1 MNRKHYT
8 LPALLSTLL
17 VMGMFRTASGQYI
30 IKEANNQATLYNY
43 ASAIPLYQ
51 KAYKKK
57 ETVEAVR
64 GLADSYRLLKE
75 YPAAATWY
83 EKLVAMP
90 EHTAA
95 DELYYAGILM
105 NNEKYAAAKEVLNG
119 YLGKMPGDKKA
130 ENMRAGCDSAVKW
143 LAAPVR
149 GDMENLKGLNSEWS
163 DWSTAFRNGKL
174 IFASDRPYD
183 SLRRDALFNN
193 SNIKRKYYGYTGNS
207 YLHLYESNGLD
218 SGSAKPMARNVNG
231 DYHSADASY
240 TADGKTRYYAV
251 TTLAKKRGSLLG
263 KETPYTLNVEIRSQQ
278 WDDSKGTWQQAPAFP
293 YNEIFN
299 YSVGDPFISEDGKTL
314 YFAADYGEKGN
325 GGTDIYYSVM
335 DANGQWQ
342 SPVNMGPGINSAGND
357 RSPMFD
363 SAGIFYFSTD
373 GRPGLGGLDIFRA
386 AKMNGGWEVHN
397 MGVPVN
403 SAQDD
408 FAPAYNGTNTMYFSS
423 NRNGGRGSDDLYRF
437 TPAKILVFS
446 LEGKALDKKTNT
458 PLGDAQIS
466 LSNNGTGAIIKVN
479 TDGGGNFHF
488 ALDSLSAYG
497 LDGEKAL
504 FRPEKGVAVT
514 TKGLTES
521 AVLHRDLYLEKI
533 EVETVANKPKD
544 PVPAVGVGAPGKIDL
559 TDQFNPQNI
568 YFDLGKADVRPDAAK
583 ELDKLISLMKK
594 NPGWRVDMS
603 FHTDSRSDDNY
614 NLKLSQ
620 RRAASTLAYFLSK
633 GIDKKR
639 LTAKGYGETRLINR
653 CGNGVRCTE
662 AEHQANRRTE
672 FTIFER

>member
-8 LPALLSTLL
+8 LPALLSALL
-17 VMGMFRTASGQYI
+17 VTGMFNTASGQYI
-30 IKEANNQATLYNY
+30 IKEANKQATLYNY
-43 ASAIPLYQ
+43 AAAIPLYK

-57 ETVEAVR
+57 ESAEAVH
-64 GLADSYRLLKE
+64 GLAEAYRLLKE
-75 YPAAATWY
+75 YPEAAEWY
-83 EKLVAMP
+83 AKLVAMP

-105 NNEKYAAAKEVLNG
+105 NNEQYAAAKGVLNG
-119 YLGKMPGDKKA
+119 YLGKTPGDKLA
-130 ENMRAGCDSAVKW
+130 ESMRAGCDSAVKW

-163 DWSTAFRNGKL
+163 DWSTAFRSGKV

-218 SGSAKPMARNVNG
+218 SGHLKPMARNVNG

-240 TADGKTRYYAV
+240 TTDGKTLYYAV
-251 TTLAKKRGSLLG
+251 TDLAKKRGSLLG
-263 KETPYTLNVEIRSQQ
+263 KETPYTLNVEIRTQQ
-278 WDDSKGTWQQAPAFP
+278 WDEGKGAWKQLPAFP
-293 YNEIFN
+293 FNEIFN
-299 YSVGDPFISEDGKTL
+299 YSIGDPFISADGKTI
-314 YFAADYGEKGN
+314 YFAADYGAKGN
-325 GGTDIYYSVM
+325 GGADIYYSTM

-342 SPVNMGPGINSAGND
+342 APVNMGPGINSAGND

-363 SAGIFYFSTD
+363 STGVFYFSTD
-373 GRPGLGGLDIFRA
+373 GRPGLGGLDIFS
-386 AKMNGGWEVHN
+386 AKRVNGEWVARN

-408 FAPAYNGTNTMYFSS
+408 FAPAYNGTNTLYFSS
-423 NRNGGRGSDDLYRF
+423 NRKGGKGSDDLYRF

-446 LEGKALDKKTNT
+446 LEGKAIDKKTKS

-466 LSNNGTGAIIKVN
+466 LRNKATSAVVNVN
-479 TDGGGNFHF
+479 TDSEGNFHF

-504 FRPEKGVAVT
+504 FRPDLGVAVT
-514 TKGLTES
+514 TNGLTES

-533 EVETVANKPKD
+533 EVETVVNKPKD
-544 PVPAVGVGAPGKIDL
+544 PAPAKGVGVPRKIDL
-559 TDQFNPQNI
+559 AGQFDPQNI

-583 ELDKLISLMKK
+583 ELDKLINLMKE
-594 NPGWRVDMS
+594 NPEWKVDMS
-603 FHTDSRSDDNY
+603 FHTDSRSNDAY

-639 LTAKGYGETRLINR
+639 LTAKGYGETKLINR
-653 CGNGVRCTE
+653 CANGVNCTE

-672 FTIFER
+672 FVIFER

>member
-8 LPALLSTLL
+8 LPALLSAML
-17 VMGMFRTASGQYI
+17 VMGMFKTASGQYI
-30 IKEANNQATLYNY
+30 IKEANEQATLYNY

-64 GLADSYRLLKE
+64 GLADSYRLLKD
-75 YPAAATWY
+75 YSAAVSWY

-95 DELYYAGILM
+95 DELHYAGILM
-105 NNEKYAAAKEVLNG
+105 NNEQYAAAKQVLTG
-119 YLGKMPGDKKA
+119 YLGKTPGDKIAASMK
-130 ENMRAGCDSAVKW
+130 AGCDSAVKW

-149 GDMENLKGLNSEWS
+149 GDMLNLKALNSEWS
-163 DWSTAFRNGKL
+163 DWSTAFMNGKV

-193 SNIKRKYYGYTGNS
+193 TNIKRKRYGYTGNS
-207 YLHLYESNGLD
+207 YLHLYESKGLD
-218 SGSAKPMARNVNG
+218 SGHVVPMARAVNG

-240 TADGKTRYYAV
+240 TADGKTCYYAV
-251 TTLAKKRGSLLG
+251 TNLARKRGSLLG
-263 KETPYTLNVEIRSQQ
+263 KEQPYTLNIELRAQQ
-278 WDDSKGTWQQAPAFP
+278 WNDSAGAWQKGAAFP

-299 YSVGDPFISEDGKTL
+299 YSVGDPFISADGKTL
-314 YFAADYGEKGN
+314 YFVADYGEKGS
-325 GGTDIYYSVM
+325 GGTDIYYSM
-335 DANGQWQ
+335 LDAGGQWQ
-342 SPVNMGPGINSAGND
+342 LPVNMGPGINSAGNE

-363 SAGIFYFSTD
+363 STGVFYFSTD

-386 AKMNGGWEVHN
+386 TKVNGAWEVLN

-408 FAPAYNGTNTMYFSS
+408 FAPAYNGTNSLYFSS
-423 NRNGGRGSDDLYRF
+423 NRKGGQGSDDLYRF

-446 LEGKALDKKTNT
+446 LEGKALNKKTNT
-458 PLGDAQIS
+458 PLGDAQIT
-466 LSNNGTGAIIKVN
+466 LRNKETGAVKNIN
-479 TDGGGNFHF
+479 TDSEGNFHF

-504 FRPEKGVAVT
+504 FRPEMGVAVI

-533 EVETVANKPKD
+533 EVVAVESKPKD
-544 PVPAVGVGAPGKIDL
+544 PVPPKGVGAPTKIDL
-559 TDQFNPQNI
+559 TGKFNPQNI

-583 ELDKLISLMKK
+583 ELDKLINLMKE
-594 NPGWRVDMS
+594 NPSWKVDMS

-614 NLKLSQ
+614 NMKLSQ

-639 LTAKGYGETRLINR
+639 LTAKGYGETRLVNR
-653 CGNGVRCTE
+653 CANGVRCSE

-672 FTIFER
+672 FVIFER

>member
-8 LPALLSTLL
+8 LPALLSTML
-17 VMGMFRTASGQYI
+17 VMGMFKTASGQYI
-30 IKEANNQATLYNY
+30 IKEANEQATLYNY

-57 ETVEAVR
+57 ETIEAVR
-64 GLADSYRLLKE
+64 GLADSYRLLKD
-75 YPAAATWY
+75 YPAAVSWY

-95 DELYYAGILM
+95 DELHYAGILM
-105 NNEKYAAAKEVLNG
+105 NNEQYAAARNVLTG
-119 YLGKMPGDKKA
+119 YLGKTPGDKIAASMK
-130 ENMRAGCDSAVKW
+130 AGCDSAVKW
-143 LAAPVR
+143 LATPVK

-163 DWSTAFRNGKL
+163 DWSTAFRNGKV

-193 SNIKRKYYGYTGNS
+193 TNIKRKYYGYTGNS

-218 SGSAKPMARNVNG
+218 SGHVIPMSRAVNG
-231 DYHSADASY
+231 DYHSADATY
-240 TADGKTRYYAV
+240 TADGKTCYYAV
-251 TTLAKKRGSLLG
+251 TNLARKRGSLLG
-263 KETPYTLNVEIRSQQ
+263 KEEPYTLNIELRAQQ
-278 WDDSKGTWQQAPAFP
+278 WNDSTGSWQKGPAFP

-299 YSVGDPFISEDGKTL
+299 YSVGDPFISADGKTL
-314 YFAADYGEKGN
+314 YFVADYGEKGN
-325 GGTDIYYSVM
+325 GGTDIYYSTL

-342 SPVNMGPGINSAGND
+342 LPVNMGPGINSAGNE

-363 SAGIFYFSTD
+363 STGMFYFSTD
-373 GRPGLGGLDIFRA
+373 GRPGMGGLDIFRA
-386 AKMNGGWEVHN
+386 TKVNGAWEVLN

-408 FAPAYNGTNTMYFSS
+408 FAPACNGTKSIYFSS
-423 NRNGGRGSDDLYRF
+423 NRKGGKGSDDLYRF

-446 LEGKALDKKTNT
+446 LEGKALNKKTNT
-458 PLGDAQIS
+458 PLGDAQIT
-466 LSNNGTGAIIKVN
+466 LRNKETGAVKSIN
-479 TDGGGNFHF
+479 TDSEGNFHF

-504 FRPEKGVAVT
+504 FRPEMGVAVI

-533 EVETVANKPKD
+533 EVEIVESKPKD
-544 PVPAVGVGAPGKIDL
+544 PVPAKGVGIPKKIDL
-559 TDQFNPQNI
+559 TGKFNPQNI

-583 ELDKLISLMKK
+583 ELDKLINLMKE
-594 NPGWRVDMS
+594 NPSWRVDMS

-614 NLKLSQ
+614 NMKLSQ

-653 CGNGVRCTE
+653 CANGVHCSE

-672 FTIFER
+672 FVIFER